1 MPESWCWDIP
11 LGVKCSANGKHSLP
25 LTCGGMP
32 ASIGSVTWSFFIPIS
47 HIHSNSQTQVSG
59 RRAQAHSTTGLD
71 LSVMKVNDGLI
82 DEYLVILTAEGE
94 TAAEGWSGKGGFV
107 KLVEW
112 SYIRGRVRSHGRHHL
127 SSGPTLSIHE
137 GNSVIISL
145 SLSLCMSWE
154 NLGKYTNYFV
164 TAFSKL
170 KGLPWALC
178 FPIRLRETDVS
189 SCIF

>member
-1 MPESWCWDIP
+1 MTESWCWDIP

-25 LTCGGMP
+25 LTCRGML

-47 HIHSNSQTQVSG
+47 PIHSNSQTQVSG
-59 RRAQAHSTTGLD
+59 RSAQAHSTAGFD
-71 LSVMKVNDGLI
+71 RSVMKDGLI
-82 DEYLVILTAEGE
+82 DKYVVILTGGGE
-94 TAAEGWSGKGGFV
+94 IVAEGWSGKGGFV

-112 SYIRGRVRSHGRHHL
+112 SYIRGWVHSHGHHHC
-127 SSGPTLSIHE
+127 SPGPTLSIHE
-137 GNSVIISL
+137 GNSVIISQ

-189 SCIF
+189 SCMF

>member
-59 RRAQAHSTTGLD
+59 RRAQAHSTAGLD

-112 SYIRGRVRSHGRHHL
+112 SYIRGRSSHGRHMVVTIL
-127 SSGPTLSIHE
+127 ALAPLCPFTKEI
-137 GNSVIISL
+137 L
-145 SLSLCMSWE
+145 SLLVYPCLFAC
-154 NLGKYTNYFV
+154 LGKTWGNIQITF
-164 TAFSKL
+164 
-170 KGLPWALC
+170 
-178 FPIRLRETDVS
+178 
-189 SCIF
+189 